1 MYLNGICFITDNK
14 HTNLPLF
21 DMITNVLRAGVGC
34 IQYREKDLSRREI
47 YDNAVT
53 LRKLT
58 RLFDATLIINDH
70 ADIALAVGADGVH
83 LGQDDLPLKEA
94 KKIMGN
100 RIVGIST
107 HNIAQAKEA
116 ELGGADYIGFGP
128 VFHTTTKDA
137 GTSKGVDNIRI
148 IKENV
153 CIPLVA
159 IGGISLD
166 NIVSVINTGADAVAV
181 ATAIC
186 KGDIFENAEKFVRF
200 FKNNN

>member
-1 MYLNGICFITDNK
+1 MYFKGICFITDRK
-14 HTNLPLF
+14 YSDLPLY
-21 DMITNVLRAGVGC
+21 DMVNIVLRAGVKC

-47 YDNAVT
+47 YGNAVT
-53 LRKLT
+53 LRELT
-58 RLFDATLIINDH
+58 RSFDATLIINDH

-94 KKIMGN
+94 RKIMGG

-107 HNIAQAKEA
+107 HNLEQAKEA

-137 GTSKGVDNIRI
+137 GTPKGIDIIRTV
-148 IKENV
+148 KENV
-153 CIPLVA
+153 GIPVVA
-159 IGGISLD
+159 IGGISLG
-166 NIVSVINTGADAVAV
+166 NIVSVVDAGADAVAL

-186 KGDIFENAEKFVRF
+186 KGDMAVNAEKFVRF
-200 FKNNN
+200 FKT

>member
-1 MYLNGICFITDNK
+1 MYLNGLCFITDKTYGDLLLYDMVNK
-14 HTNLPLF
+14 
-21 DMITNVLRAGVGC
+21 VLSAGVRWV
-34 IQYREKDLSRREI
+34 QYREKDLSRRQLYE
-47 YDNAVT
+47 NALN

-58 RLFDATLIINDH
+58 RHFNATLIINDH
-70 ADIALAVGADGVH
+70 ADIAIAVEADGVH

-94 KKIMGN
+94 RKIMGS

-107 HNIAQAKEA
+107 HDLAQAKEA
-116 ELGGADYIGFGP
+116 ESGGANYIGFGP

-137 GTSKGVDNIRI
+137 GVPKGVDNIRK

-159 IGGISLD
+159 IGGINQD
-166 NIVSVINTGADAVAV
+166 NVASVISSGADAVAV

-186 KGDIFENAEKFVRF
+186 KGDVMVNAEKFVRF
-200 FKNNN
+200 FNK

>member
-1 MYLNGICFITDNK
+1 MYFKGICFITDRK
-14 HTNLPLF
+14 YSDLPLY
-21 DMITNVLRAGVGC
+21 DMINIILHAGVKC

-47 YDNAVT
+47 YGNAVT
-53 LRKLT
+53 LRELT
-58 RLFDATLIINDH
+58 RSFDATLIINDH

-94 KKIMGN
+94 RKIMGG

-107 HNIAQAKEA
+107 HNLDQAKEA

-137 GTSKGVDNIRI
+137 GPPKGIDIIRTV
-148 IKENV
+148 KENV
-153 CIPLVA
+153 GIPVVA

-166 NIVSVINTGADAVAV
+166 NIVSVVDAGADAVAL

-186 KGDIFENAEKFVRF
+186 KGDMAVNAEKFVRF
-200 FKNNN
+200 FKTR